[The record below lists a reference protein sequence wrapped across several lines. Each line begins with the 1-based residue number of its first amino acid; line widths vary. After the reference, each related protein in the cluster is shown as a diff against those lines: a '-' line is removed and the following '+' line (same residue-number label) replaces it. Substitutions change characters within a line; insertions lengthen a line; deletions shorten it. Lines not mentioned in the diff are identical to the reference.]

1 MHLISGLI
9 LISFFSF
16 LVTYISTPFVRNLSI
31 KKGFLDMPNIR
42 KDHKIPIVRMGGV
55 SIFSGFFIS
64 NLIFLVFSLLSGHS
78 FFEDKLFF
86 TIFLGNTIFFLIG
99 LAEDLME
106 NIDPFLRLFVQFA
119 SSFLIWNQ
127 GLRING
133 ISLNIFG
140 NSDYSLLFSNFISIT
155 FTSIFI
161 VGIVN
166 AINWIDG
173 LDGLACGISLISLIT
188 MSFLISPS
196 YSFLAFSLIGS
207 CAAFLRF
214 NSHPASIIMG
224 DSGSYLLG
232 FSLASLS
239 IIYSSSVDSQDL
251 PGVIN
256 LAIII
261 FLLFIP
267 LVDMVRVIFTRIF
280 NGVSPFYPDKIHFH
294 HILRERGFNY
304 KKIIFV
310 FYFISILTSAISHL
324 IRYQNSI

>member
-1 MHLISGLI
+1 MHFISSLI
-9 LISFFSF
+9 LVSLFSF
-16 LVTYISTPFVRNLSI
+16 LVTYFSTPYVRKLSL
-31 KKGFLDMPNIR
+31 KNGFLDMPNKR

-64 NLIFLVFSLLSGHS
+64 NLIFLVFSLLSGNS

-86 TIFLGNTIFFLIG
+86 IILLGNTIFFLIG
-99 LAEDLME
+99 LAEDLKE

-119 SSFLIWNQ
+119 SSSLIWTL

-133 ISLNIFG
+133 ISLDIFG
-140 NSDYSLLFSNFISIT
+140 NSDYSFLFPNFISIT

-188 MSFLISPS
+188 MSFLILPS
-196 YSFLAFSLIGS
+196 YAFLAFSLIGS

-239 IIYSSSVDSQDL
+239 IIY
-251 PGVIN
+251 
-256 LAIII
+256 
-261 FLLFIP
+261 
-267 LVDMVRVIFTRIF
+267 
-280 NGVSPFYPDKIHFH
+280 
-294 HILRERGFNY
+294 
-304 KKIIFV
+304 
-310 FYFISILTSAISHL
+310 
-324 IRYQNSI
+324 